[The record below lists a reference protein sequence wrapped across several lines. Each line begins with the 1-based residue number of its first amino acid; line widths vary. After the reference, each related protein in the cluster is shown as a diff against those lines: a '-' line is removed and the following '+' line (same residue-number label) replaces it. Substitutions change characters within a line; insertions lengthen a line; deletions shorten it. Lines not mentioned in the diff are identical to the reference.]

1 VSLLIYS
8 LRSLVARQLYFK
20 EVGRCDR
27 TYLAAE
33 LRQIWAPEVKFS
45 SSFGGFCAMAW
56 SVNMD
61 VGADGVAVITINN
74 PPVNSLALH
83 G

>member
-1 VSLLIYS
+1 
-8 LRSLVARQLYFK
+8 
-20 EVGRCDR
+20 
-27 TYLAAE
+27 
-33 LRQIWAPEVKFS
+33 
-45 SSFGGFCAMAW
+45 MAW
-56 SVNMD
+56 SVTMD